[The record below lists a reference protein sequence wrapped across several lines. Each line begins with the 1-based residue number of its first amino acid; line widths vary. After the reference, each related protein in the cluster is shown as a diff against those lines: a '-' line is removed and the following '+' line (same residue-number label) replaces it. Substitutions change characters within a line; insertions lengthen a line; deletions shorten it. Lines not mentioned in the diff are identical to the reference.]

1 MANSAKFHW
10 GRAALGGFLAE
21 LCVFAIVFPAL
32 HFFGQQAFLASI
44 LVASA
49 AMPFLFALWVCR
61 RVESRFILHGAFV
74 GIVAALFYLALA
86 WNQPQPLLYKV
97 AHGLKVVGGVAGGA
111 VASRR
116 KPTPSPAPNQEHVGE
131 GP

>member
-1 MANSAKFHW
+1 MNMPNSTKFHW
-10 GRAALGGFLAE
+10 GRAVLGGFLAE
-21 LCVFAIVFPAL
+21 LTVFAIVFPVL
-32 HFFGQQAFLASI
+32 HFFGQRAFLASI
-44 LVASA
+44 LIASA

-61 RVESRFILHGAFV
+61 RVESRFLLHGALV

-97 AHGLKVVGGVAGGA
+97 AHALKVVGGAAGGA

-116 KPTPSPAPNQEHVGE
+116 KPSSSIAAPS
-131 GP
+131 